1 MEFGG
6 LFGVLVLVADV
17 FAIIKI
23 WQSNA
28 TDGEKIVWIIFVAL
42 LPLIGLIAWYFVGP
56 GDKALKW

>member
-23 WQSNA
+23 WQSSA